1 MRLNGI
7 KKISLFLLICYAI
20 FIVLV
25 SISFYIFPLP
35 INDLEKDY
43 STVHLASNN
52 ELLRITLSP
61 SQKYRIKLKLDDI
74 SEYLKNGFLFYEDRF
89 FFYHYG
95 VNPIAIMRALL
106 INVQNKKI
114 ISGASTITMQ
124 IAKMSEPRP
133 RTLKSKIIEIFR
145 AIQLERKYSKK
156 ELLEIYLN
164 IVPMGGNIEGVGAA
178 SYLYFG
184 KPAKNLTLGES
195 AILVALPKSPN
206 IYRPDIYPQNA
217 KKQRRK
223 VLSRI
228 GNKLEK
234 SQDIVQKAM
243 EENIPEKRFNNPYQ
257 IPNLLIRTESM
268 GSKFFKRYTINM
280 ALQRYC
286 ENVIRKTIKKL
297 KNNGCYNGAMIL
309 INNKTMEV
317 LAYVGSSDFNDSK
330 HGGQINCANIKRSPG
345 SALKPFLY
353 SMGVE
358 KGMITPQKIL
368 FDIERNYDGYNPINF
383 DKKFIG
389 PVTAE
394 EAIINSLNV
403 PAVNLEY
410 ELGHSGLVEFLRK
423 AHIID
428 EKKQLKETGLSLVL
442 GAFPLTL
449 EELVRLYACLANG
462 GKLREL
468 KFLEEARYKNE
479 GHQILSQET
488 CYIIS
493 TMLSKVERTDLPQ
506 SWEFSPTRGKI
517 AFKTGTSFGLKDAW
531 CIGYNPDYT
540 VGVWLGN
547 VNCKGSSV
555 LVGIKVAAP
564 IVVETF
570 NYLTRYKD
578 SWFKKPENVK
588 ERKVCAVSGEV
599 AGPYCKK
606 TTTDFYIPGVS
617 NNQTCSVHH
626 QIYIRKSDGAEACRY
641 CMNSSPE
648 KYSSKIVEI
657 WPPDVASYLRN
668 VNKKVETIPKHNPD
682 CNAIETR
689 KGLKIK
695 SPMPNGCY
703 VITSVLPVKT
713 QKIMLKVQSDVSC
726 EVVYWFVDD
735 RLIAQGSSDKEF
747 YIAPVEGDHTVVV
760 MNTRGQFD
768 SVKLKVKKDI

>member
-1 MRLNGI
+1 MKRI
-7 KKISLFLLICYAI
+7 KKIFLVLLICYTISIA
-20 FIVLV
+20 LV
-25 SISFYIFPLP
+25 SVSLYIFPLP
-35 INDLEKDY
+35 INVLEKDY
-43 STVHLASNN
+43 STVHLAINN

-74 SEYLKNGFLFYEDRF
+74 SEYLKSGFLFYEDRF

-95 VNPIAIMRALL
+95 INPVSIMRALL
-106 INVQNKKI
+106 LNAQNKKI

-124 IAKMSEPRP
+124 IAKIMELRP

-145 AIQLERKYSKK
+145 AIQLEKKYSKK

-164 IVPMGGNIEGVGAA
+164 MVPMGGNIEGVGAA
-178 SYLYFG
+178 AYLYFG

-195 AILVALPKSPN
+195 TILVALPKSPN
-206 IYRPDIYPQNA
+206 TYRPDIYPQNA
-217 KKQRRK
+217 KKQRCK

-228 GNKLEK
+228 GDKLEK
-234 SQDIVQKAM
+234 SQDIVQKAIV
-243 EENIPEKRFNNPYQ
+243 ENIPEKRFSNPYQ
-257 IPNLLIRTESM
+257 IPNLLSRTESM
-268 GSKFFKRYTINM
+268 GSEFFKRYTVNM
-280 ALQRYC
+280 TLQKYC
-286 ENVIRKTIKKL
+286 ENMIEKTIKKL

-309 INNKTMEV
+309 IDNKTMEV
-317 LAYVGSSDFNDSK
+317 LAYVGSADFNDSE

-353 SMGVE
+353 SMGIE
-358 KGMITPQKIL
+358 KGIITPQKIL

-394 EAIINSLNV
+394 EAIVNSLNV

-410 ELGHSGLVEFLRK
+410 ELGQSGLIEFLRK

-428 EKKQLKETGLSLVL
+428 EKKQIKETGLSLVL
-442 GAFPLTL
+442 GAYPLTL
-449 EELVRLYACLANG
+449 EELVRLYSCLANG
-462 GKLREL
+462 GKLRDL
-468 KFLEEARYKNE
+468 KFFKESYFQNE
-479 GHQILSQET
+479 GFQILSPET
-488 CYIIS
+488 CFIIS

-570 NYLTRYKD
+570 NSLTRYRD
-578 SWFKKPENVK
+578 SWFKKPENVR

-599 AGPYCKK
+599 ACLYCKK
-606 TTTDFYIPGVS
+606 IITDFYIPGVS

-626 QIYIRKSDGAEACRY
+626 QIYIRKSDGLEVCRY
-641 CMNSSPE
+641 CMSGFPKE
-648 KYSSKIVEI
+648 YYSKIVEI
-657 WPPDVASYLRN
+657 WPPDVASFLRSR
-668 VNKKVETIPKHNPD
+668 NKEVESIPKHNSD
-682 CNAIETR
+682 CNAIEAR

-703 VITSVLPVKT
+703 VITSALPVKT
-713 QKIMLKVQSDVSC
+713 QKIMLKVQSDISC
-726 EVVYWFVDD
+726 ETVYWFVDD

-747 YIAPVEGDHTVVV
+747 YVAPVEGEHTVVV
-760 MNTRGQFD
+760 INVRGQFD
-768 SVKLKVKKDI
+768 SVKLKVKKNI